1 MTSFFRKR
9 VNSLLRTSIWSS
21 PKDSTNDIFNEEQ
34 EYFKKRLEVD
44 YHDTEITDNINE
56 WLLNCKNKKNSS
68 MPEIYSGKTGLD
80 IPVINL
86 DKFSLKV
93 KASYTGPDGGLTR
106 VSEQK
111 EQPIVNMANL
121 DDELCLSIDGNS
133 INEWNDE
140 PLGEKLFCKDY
151 RTAHLESLG
160 FVPGRESPINN
171 TNDFDWNV
179 FDDKRAYGASISLY
193 ETNPI
198 TGKNAGSPIAD
209 VFGIVARENNCILA
223 LADGVNWG
231 EGAQLAARCGVRGAI
246 DHVNK
251 HLENNKFR
259 TTNDIFHCLLGAF
272 HAGHALILQEGGSL
286 TTLCVGVVAPVK
298 NSSTFVLCV
307 CNVGDSLCF
316 VQNPQYGVRE
326 ITLASH
332 DISLMRDM
340 RDAGGALGPVDGRNP
355 QLHNLTCSMTF
366 VEEGD
371 IVFIT
376 SDGVSD
382 NFDPVVGKF
391 CTIKKDE
398 MTNNKAK
405 QNISLR
411 SQLKSSI
418 QNSVPPLLRKIP
430 FRCSATL
437 PCVDAK
443 QRHELMLLRMSDIA
457 KNGNDGKNNDN
468 SDMIEIDINHVT
480 AKSLCQNF
488 LEFAHKLTEVKRKT
502 LEDPELYRIRNTYT
516 KSEERLRK
524 RLIKDMIMQMPGK
537 LDHSSIVAYK
547 VGDWDGSLKVKT
559 KFDTVCNDSSGVS
572 SGSSNKSTASCDSSF
587 TSSRENIL
595 MHENIV
601 PQKMKIVNNK
611 NNFSEQSNTIQNLKK
626 KMSIDV
632 DLIEDYT
639 NLKILNDNTPTLRSP
654 YEEQPINA
662 KDLFPITVKPPT
674 SRILVNSNT
683 LKTNETK
690 NPKKFP
696 RKHRRNSLSRHT
708 LGVDVTWFKKLVI
721 PSLNLRNQDKS
732 KKGEQNSNG
741 NEKNLYQ
748 NNHQSIIRDDT
759 SCDHRFSIRRK
770 LKQMVSHKNYSPESS
785 PTNSSYSE
793 EIEIIL

>member
-1 MTSFFRKR
+1 MTSFLRKR

-21 PKDSTNDIFNEEQ
+21 SKDSTNDIFTDEQ
-34 EYFKKRLEVD
+34 VYFKKHLEGN
-44 YHDTEITDNINE
+44 YHNTDISDIINE
-56 WLLNCKNKKNSS
+56 WVINCKSKKNNP

-86 DKFSLKV
+86 DTLSLKI

-106 VSEQK
+106 VREQK

-140 PLGEKLFCKDY
+140 PISEKKYCKDY
-151 RTAHLESLG
+151 RLTHLESLG
-160 FVPGRESPINN
+160 FHPGRESPINN

-209 VFGIVARENNCILA
+209 VFGILARENNCIMA

-246 DHVNK
+246 DHINK
-251 HLENNKFR
+251 HIENNMFR

-286 TTLCVGVVAPVK
+286 TTLCVAVIVPVK

-391 CTIKKDE
+391 CTIKKEE
-398 MTNNKAK
+398 MTNNKSK
-405 QNISLR
+405 ENISLT

-418 QNSVPPLLRKIP
+418 QNSFPPLLKKIP
-430 FRCSATL
+430 LRCSATL
-437 PCVDAK
+437 PCIDAK
-443 QRHELMLLRMSDIA
+443 QRHELMLLRMSAVA
-457 KNGNDGKNNDN
+457 KNGIDEKNCEN
-468 SDMIEIDINHVT
+468 SDMIEIEINNLT
-480 AKSLCQNF
+480 AKSLCQHF
-488 LEFAHKLTEVKRKT
+488 LQFAHKLTEIKRKT
-502 LEDPELYRIRNTYT
+502 LEDPELYRVRNAYT
-516 KSEERLRK
+516 KSEERIRR

-547 VGDWDGSLKVKT
+547 VGEWDGNIKVKT
-559 KFDTVCNDSSGVS
+559 KFDCLGNDSSGIS
-572 SGSSNKSTASCDSSF
+572 SGSSNKSTVSPGSSF
-587 TSSRENIL
+587 TSSRENIPIND
-595 MHENIV
+595 NIV
-601 PQKMKIVNNK
+601 ASKLNNDNNIKIL
-611 NNFSEQSNTIQNLKK
+611 QNIKK

-632 DLIEDYT
+632 GLIVDDYT
-639 NLKILNDNTPTLRSP
+639 NLKILNDNTPTLKSP
-654 YEEQPINA
+654 YEEQPIIA
-662 KDLFPITVKPPT
+662 KDLFSTTSKPP
-674 SRILVNSNT
+674 SNRELGSVNVFN
-683 LKTNETK
+683 KTKESSKDKTK
-690 NPKKFP
+690 VP
-696 RKHRRNSLSRHT
+696 RKHRRNSLTRHT

-721 PSLNLRNQDKS
+721 PSIGSSTTKNNDKT
-732 KKGEQNSNG
+732 KKDEQK
-741 NEKNLYQ
+741 NENNNKNKLQY
-748 NNHQSIIRDDT
+748 NQSIIRDDT

-770 LKQMVSHKNYSPESS
+770 LKKMVKQKNYSPESS
-785 PTNSSYSE
+785 PTNSSYSD